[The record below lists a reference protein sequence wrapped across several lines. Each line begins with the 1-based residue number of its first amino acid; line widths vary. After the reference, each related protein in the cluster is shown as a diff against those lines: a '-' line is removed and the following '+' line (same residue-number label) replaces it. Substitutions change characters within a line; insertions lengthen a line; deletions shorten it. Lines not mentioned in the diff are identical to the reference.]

1 MRERNLLYLFLA
13 LNAALVG
20 AFAIYLFLSTSRQPK
35 IVSTSY
41 PVLLRTNTPPKAVGS
56 AATSTPKTNAPAAAP
71 AATNQ
76 SHQATNLATERSP
89 APAADNAQPLFTQ
102 TKFGWQ
108 QVESSAYQD
117 YIRSLR
123 AVGCPEDKIRYIVQA
138 DINELFAQKR
148 LKLATD
154 HDQQWWRSEPD
165 YMLVNVL
172 RERAGA
178 LEDERRALVEKML
191 GPDALESEK
200 SEAGFWSSV
209 QLTGPVLGALK
220 PDVHNSVQEICA
232 RSMERHQSVYWAR
245 ANEGQALN
253 QVELAQLRQ
262 QTRSDLSTTLSAE
275 ELEEFLL
282 RYSHNANRLR
292 NELRGFEPTSEEFR
306 KIFRATDPIDH
317 QVQLEFGGVE
327 AMSQQQRARYE
338 QQRDSIIRETL
349 SPERYQAFLLTK
361 DPVYRQA
368 QLMAMQYNAPA
379 KAVMPIYQ
387 MAKATEGKRQ
397 RILNDA
403 SMTPQQKNE
412 ALNAVNLE
420 QQRTLQKIVAESS
433 TPR

>member
-1 MRERNLLYLFLA
+1 VYL
-13 LNAALVG
+13 V
-20 AFAIYLFLSTSRQPK
+20 LSHSSQPK
-35 IVSTSY
+35 VVSTSF
-41 PVLLRTNTPPKAVGS
+41 PSGATRQASPTNSLRAAALKTNDLNTNAAAALANTAPTNGPAA
-56 AATSTPKTNAPAAAP
+56 AATPTNAPEP
-71 AATNQ
+71 ALTLSKKKFSWQ
-76 SHQATNLATERSP
+76 DVESP
-89 APAADNAQPLFTQ
+89 AYL
-102 TKFGWQ
+102 
-108 QVESSAYQD
+108 S
-117 YIRSLR
+117 YIESLR